1 MAPHSSL
8 SPDSSQ
14 VPDSPPST
22 IFDDQALTANRR
34 GTITDEQ
41 LKQIQ
46 WPIRFHL
53 ILQWV
58 LLLVLCAVG
67 AYFVMLLTLT
77 PDVWMILISIALVF
91 ISLMGWLTQSRLG
104 SLKQREVASVAGP
117 VSRKIIFSGKKPR
130 HEIVVAR
137 KKFRVPAEIYN
148 SMEEDAYYR
157 IYYQPK
163 IKVLLTAEEV

>member
-1 MAPHSSL
+1 
-8 SPDSSQ
+8 
-14 VPDSPPST
+14 
-22 IFDDQALTANRR
+22 
-34 GTITDEQ
+34 
-41 LKQIQ
+41 
-46 WPIRFHL
+46 
-53 ILQWV
+53 
-58 LLLVLCAVG
+58 
-67 AYFVMLLTLT
+67 MLLTLT

-117 VSRKIIFSGKKPR
+117 VSRKIILSGKKPR

-137 KKFRVPAEIYN
+137 KKFRVPPEIYN